1 MYITTFAFI
10 FLVSKILI
18 FHFGMDV
25 YFMYSYFRNKIPM
38 TSISIKNII
47 IIILNT
53 LSLANNEANSKPKS
67 IPIVT
72 NTIILLFAMISSKLH
87 VIIDPV

>member
-1 MYITTFAFI
+1 
-10 FLVSKILI
+10 
-18 FHFGMDV
+18 
-25 YFMYSYFRNKIPM
+25 M